1 MDALLDPET
10 REVIFKKSTQVG
22 WTEIINN
29 IIGYF
34 IDAEPKPMMLVR
46 PNEFDAKD
54 FTKKRIDPMIE
65 SCECLRGKIKQTSN
79 TSKQGSLNLK
89 QFDGGFLKITGANA
103 ASGLRSDPVPI
114 VLFDEIDAYPDDV
127 QGEGDPI
134 SIATRRTDQWDD
146 ARILKGST
154 PAKPKGLG
162 IDQDYDRSSQAMLFV
177 PCPFC
182 EHFQSLTWRG
192 AYKLLPR
199 EDGAYSY
206 ELIAGTES
214 AHNLTWQKNAEG
226 DPIAETVRYVCQGCG
241 QGIDERYKQ
250 KMLEAG
256 RWVHR
261 YPDRLK
267 VRGFS
272 INALYSPWKLLW
284 PDLAQEWTDAQ
295 DNPEKLKAF
304 INLRLGDNWDEG
316 GDSFGAH
323 ILSARKE
330 NYEADVPKGVGVIV
344 GAVDVQNNRLELQLK
359 GFGKGEEEWLLAHEI
374 FYGDPGQPPDAETGY
389 DVWQELEKYL
399 LQPMKHEC
407 GMMMTP
413 AIVLVDSGAH
423 ADAVYDYVL
432 PRQHTKRRIF
442 ACKGQDF
449 LSRPG
454 LALKGTTKRGDIT
467 LWNIGT
473 YAAKDRIISRMKI
486 QKQGPGYMHFPDWAT
501 DEYFEQVTSEKK
513 ITVRDKRTR
522 TKKSLYVKT
531 HNRNEALD
539 LTVYCHAGL
548 FILQQFL
555 DPKAY
560 RDLGKLVDSVQAG
573 KMPEVP
579 QRGRRVRSSGVQ

>member
-1 MDALLDPET
+1 
-10 REVIFKKSTQVG
+10 
-22 WTEIINN
+22 
-29 IIGYF
+29 
-34 IDAEPKPMMLVR
+34 
-46 PNEFDAKD
+46 
-54 FTKKRIDPMIE
+54 
-65 SCECLRGKIKQTSN
+65 
-79 TSKQGSLNLK
+79 
-89 QFDGGFLKITGANA
+89 
-103 ASGLRSDPVPI
+103 
-114 VLFDEIDAYPDDV
+114 
-127 QGEGDPI
+127 
-134 SIATRRTDQWDD
+134 
-146 ARILKGST
+146 
-154 PAKPKGLG
+154 
-162 IDQDYDRSSQAMLFV
+162 
-177 PCPFC
+177 
-182 EHFQSLTWRG
+182 
-192 AYKLLPR
+192 
-199 EDGAYSY
+199 
-206 ELIAGTES
+206 
-214 AHNLTWQKNAEG
+214 
-226 DPIAETVRYVCQGCG
+226 
-241 QGIDERYKQ
+241 
-250 KMLEAG
+250 
-256 RWVHR
+256 
-261 YPDRLK
+261 
-267 VRGFS
+267 
-272 INALYSPWKLLW
+272 
-284 PDLAQEWTDAQ
+284 
-295 DNPEKLKAF
+295 
-304 INLRLGDNWDEG
+304 
-316 GDSFGAH
+316 
-323 ILSARKE
+323 
-330 NYEADVPKGVGVIV
+330 
-344 GAVDVQNNRLELQLK
+344 
-359 GFGKGEEEWLLAHEI
+359 
-374 FYGDPGQPPDAETGY
+374 
-389 DVWQELEKYL
+389 
-399 LQPMKHEC
+399 MKHEC